1 MVRASCDLAGSR
13 HDLLDLHVRINC
25 CRDAILHPSPVAHRL
40 TRQHP
45 SNQPATGSYVHSNI
59 AYDTSDSIGLPYHL
73 PAVRRHLMPEK
84 SAPWLRWILGM
95 GERRKLGDVA
105 MDLLLFAGMM
115 TAGLYV
121 ARNLLNPILSNL
133 ADPDKEKHEQARR
146 QAKAHLERLN
156 RRRTDDG
163 AEDEYGNSRG
173 GRVEELVLNE
183 YENLIALEMVAPEDI
198 SVGFDDIGGLEPIIE
213 ELKES
218 IIYPLTMP
226 HLYSHA
232 APLLSAPSGV
242 LLYGPPGCGKTM
254 LAKAVAHESG
264 ASFINLHISTLTEK
278 WYGDSNKI
286 VRAVFSLAR
295 KMQPA
300 IIFIDEI
307 DAVLGTRRSG
317 EHEASGMVK
326 AEFMTLWDGLTSSNS
341 SGMPARIVV
350 LGATNRIHDIDEAI
364 LRRMPKK
371 FAVPLPG
378 KEQRLRILQLILQDS
393 KTDAQNFN
401 LDYVAKVTAGLS
413 GSDIKEACRDAA
425 MAPVREYMREHRQN
439 GRAMTAADPGQ
450 FRGIRTDDFFG
461 REGGQISMSRHDRQ
475 PSSSAAGPSGGWE
488 TADEPVAESQD

>member
-1 MVRASCDLAGSR
+1 
-13 HDLLDLHVRINC
+13 
-25 CRDAILHPSPVAHRL
+25 
-40 TRQHP
+40 
-45 SNQPATGSYVHSNI
+45 
-59 AYDTSDSIGLPYHL
+59 
-73 PAVRRHLMPEK
+73 MPEA
-84 SAPWLRWILGM
+84 SASWLRWVLGM

-121 ARNLLNPILSNL
+121 ARNLLNPIISNL

-156 RRRTDDG
+156 RRRRAEEDG
-163 AEDEYGNSRG
+163 QDESSGSRKG
-173 GRVEELVLNE
+173 PRVEDLVLNE
-183 YENLIALEMVAPEDI
+183 YENLVALEMVSPEDI
-198 SVGFDDIGGLEPIIE
+198 HVGFDDIGGLDLIIE

-218 IIYPLTMP
+218 VIYPLTMP

-254 LAKAVAHESG
+254 LAKALAHESG
-264 ASFINLHISTLTEK
+264 ASFINLHISTMTEK

-295 KMQPA
+295 KMQPC

-326 AEFMTLWDGLTSSNS
+326 AEFMTLWDGLTSANS
-341 SGMPARIVV
+341 SGMPAQIVV

-371 FAVPLPG
+371 FPVPLPG
-378 KEQRLRILQLILQDS
+378 QDQRRRILQLVLQDT
-393 KTDAQNFN
+393 KTDSQNFD
-401 LDYVAKVTAGLS
+401 LDYVAKITSGMS

-425 MAPVREYMREHRQN
+425 MAPVREFMREHRTH
-439 GRAMTAADPGQ
+439 GRPMAPVDPSQ

-461 REGGQISMSRHDRQ
+461 KRGGQIPADTPRYGEPRRKSGQ
-475 PSSSAAGPSGGWE
+475 SSGEYEDVNELVPE
-488 TADEPVAESQD
+488 EQD

>member
-1 MVRASCDLAGSR
+1 MPSESTPWVRW
-13 HDLLDLHVRINC
+13 V
-25 CRDAILHPSPVAHRL
+25 
-40 TRQHP
+40 
-45 SNQPATGSYVHSNI
+45 
-59 AYDTSDSIGLPYHL
+59 
-73 PAVRRHLMPEK
+73 
-84 SAPWLRWILGM
+84 LGM

-105 MDLLLFAGMM
+105 MDILLFAGMM

-121 ARNLLNPILSNL
+121 ARNFLNPILSNI

-146 QAKAHLERLN
+146 QAKAHLERMN
-156 RRRTDDG
+156 RNKRDGLDYGDDSSDPRRG
-163 AEDEYGNSRG
+163 PRPED
-173 GRVEELVLNE
+173 LVLNE
-183 YENLIALEMVAPEDI
+183 YENLVALEMVPPEDI
-198 SVGFDDIGGLEPIIE
+198 SVGFDDIGGLDTIIE

-341 SGMPARIVV
+341 SGMPARIMV
-350 LGATNRIHDIDEAI
+350 LGATNRINDIDEAI

-371 FAVPLPG
+371 FPVTLPG
-378 KEQRLRILQLILQDS
+378 TEQRRRILQLVLQDT
-393 KTDAQNFN
+393 KTDPEHFN
-401 LDYVAKVTAGLS
+401 LDYVARITAGLS

-425 MAPVREYMREHRQN
+425 MVPVREYMRQHRES
-439 GRAMTAADPGQ
+439 GKAMSTVDPRQ
-450 FRGIRTDDFFG
+450 FRGIRSDDFLG
-461 REGGQISMSRHDRQ
+461 REGGQIKLQPTRQ
-475 PSSSAAGPSGGWE
+475 TSGVE
-488 TADEPVAESQD
+488 ELIAEEQD

>member
-1 MVRASCDLAGSR
+1 M
-13 HDLLDLHVRINC
+13 
-25 CRDAILHPSPVAHRL
+25 P
-40 TRQHP
+40 Q
-45 SNQPATGSYVHSNI
+45 QP
-59 AYDTSDSIGLPYHL
+59 
-73 PAVRRHLMPEK
+73 
-84 SAPWLRWILGM
+84 APWLRWLVGM
-95 GERRKLGDVA
+95 GERRRLGDIA

-121 ARNLLNPILSNL
+121 ARNFLNPILSNL

-156 RRRTDDG
+156 RRRRGDEDADNESGGSRRG
-163 AEDEYGNSRG
+163 A
-173 GRVEELVLNE
+173 RVEELVLNE

-198 SVGFDDIGGLEPIIE
+198 HVGFDDIGGLDMIIE

-218 IIYPLTMP
+218 VIYPLTMP

-242 LLYGPPGCGKTM
+242 LLFGPPGCGKTM

-264 ASFINLHISTLTEK
+264 ASFINLHISTMTEK

-326 AEFMTLWDGLTSSNS
+326 AEFMTLWDGLTSANS
-341 SGMPARIVV
+341 SGMPAQIVV

-371 FAVPLPG
+371 FPVPLPG
-378 KEQRLRILQLILQDS
+378 QEQRRRILQLVLQDT
-393 KTDAQNFN
+393 KTDPEHFDV
-401 LDYVAKVTAGLS
+401 DYVSKITAGMS

-425 MAPVREYMREHRQN
+425 MAPVREYMREHRGD
-439 GRAMTAADPGQ
+439 GRRMAAVDASQ
-450 FRGIRTDDFFG
+450 FRAIRTDDFFG
-461 REGGQISMSRHDRQ
+461 RRSGHAPAAGHGRKSDKKGSMSKGSMSKG
-475 PSSSAAGPSGGWE
+475 SSDGYEDVDDP
-488 TADEPVAESQD
+488 D

>member
-1 MVRASCDLAGSR
+1 
-13 HDLLDLHVRINC
+13 
-25 CRDAILHPSPVAHRL
+25 
-40 TRQHP
+40 
-45 SNQPATGSYVHSNI
+45 
-59 AYDTSDSIGLPYHL
+59 
-73 PAVRRHLMPEK
+73 MPGK
-84 SAPWLRWILGM
+84 SFPWLNWIVGM

-105 MDLLLFAGMM
+105 LDFLLFAGMM

-121 ARNLLNPILSNL
+121 ARNLLTPMLSNL
-133 ADPDKEKHEQARR
+133 ADPDKEKHDQTRR

-156 RRRTDDG
+156 RRR
-163 AEDEYGNSRG
+163 AEDNDTTGDG
-173 GRVEELVLNE
+173 GEGSGPRKIEDLALNE
-183 YENLIALEMVAPEDI
+183 YENLVALEMVPPEDI
-198 SVGFDDIGGLEPIIE
+198 HVGFDDIGGLEAIIE

-218 IIYPLTMP
+218 VIYPLTMP

-242 LLYGPPGCGKTM
+242 LLFGPPGCGKTM
-254 LAKAVAHESG
+254 LAKALAHESG
-264 ASFINLHISTLTEK
+264 ASFINLHISTMTEK

-326 AEFMTLWDGLTSSNS
+326 AEFMTLWDGLTSANS
-341 SGMPARIVV
+341 SGMPKQIVV
-350 LGATNRIHDIDEAI
+350 LGATNRINDIDEAI

-371 FAVPLPG
+371 FPVPLPG
-378 KEQRLRILQLILQDS
+378 LKQRRRILQLILQDT
-393 KTDAQNFN
+393 KTDSEHFDLN
-401 LDYVAKVTAGLS
+401 YVSKITAGLS

-425 MAPVREYMREHRQN
+425 MAPVREYMRQHRAE
-439 GRAMTAADPGQ
+439 GRQMVSVDPAH

-461 REGGQISMSRHDRQ
+461 QRAGYRIQGRNKPSYTDREEK
-475 PSSSAAGPSGGWE
+475 AGSEVSDGDCE
-488 TADEPVAESQD
+488 DLDELAAESQD

>member
-1 MVRASCDLAGSR
+1 
-13 HDLLDLHVRINC
+13 
-25 CRDAILHPSPVAHRL
+25 
-40 TRQHP
+40 
-45 SNQPATGSYVHSNI
+45 
-59 AYDTSDSIGLPYHL
+59 
-73 PAVRRHLMPEK
+73 MPER
-84 SAPWLRWILGM
+84 SAAWLRWAVGM

-121 ARNLLNPILSNL
+121 ARNFLNPILSNL
-133 ADPDKEKHEQARR
+133 ADPDKEKNEQARR

-156 RRRTDDG
+156 RGRRLADDE
-163 AEDEYGNSRG
+163 ADENSG
-173 GRVEELVLNE
+173 SKEAPPPDDLVLNE
-183 YENLIALEMVAPEDI
+183 YENLIALEMIAPEDI
-198 SVGFDDIGGLEPIIE
+198 HVGFDDIGGLDMIIE

-218 IIYPLTMP
+218 VIYPLTMP

-242 LLYGPPGCGKTM
+242 VLFGPPGCGKTM

-264 ASFINLHISTLTEK
+264 ASFINLHISTMTEK

-326 AEFMTLWDGLTSSNS
+326 AEFMTLWDGLTSANS

-364 LRRMPKK
+364 MRRMPKK
-371 FAVPLPG
+371 FHVPLPG
-378 KEQRLRILQLILQDS
+378 LQQRRRILQLVLQDT
-393 KTDAQNFN
+393 KTDPRQFN
-401 LDYVAKVTAGLS
+401 LDYVSSITAGQVPDDKNKGDLQF
-413 GSDIKEACRDAA
+413 GSKVD
-425 MAPVREYMREHRQN
+425 EHD
-439 GRAMTAADPGQ
+439 MET
-450 FRGIRTDDFFG
+450 RTD
-461 REGGQISMSRHDRQ
+461 
-475 PSSSAAGPSGGWE
+475 P
-488 TADEPVAESQD
+488 

>member
-1 MVRASCDLAGSR
+1 
-13 HDLLDLHVRINC
+13 
-25 CRDAILHPSPVAHRL
+25 
-40 TRQHP
+40 
-45 SNQPATGSYVHSNI
+45 
-59 AYDTSDSIGLPYHL
+59 
-73 PAVRRHLMPEK
+73 
-84 SAPWLRWILGM
+84 M

-121 ARNLLNPILSNL
+121 ARNFLNPILSNL

-156 RRRTDDG
+156 RHRRIADDEAGENG
-163 AEDEYGNSRG
+163 ASRDG
-173 GRVEELVLNE
+173 PSVDDLVLNE
-183 YENLIALEMVAPEDI
+183 YENLIALEMIAPEDI
-198 SVGFDDIGGLEPIIE
+198 HVGFDDIGGLDMIIE

-218 IIYPLTMP
+218 VIYPLTMP

-242 LLYGPPGCGKTM
+242 LLFGPPGCGKTM

-264 ASFINLHISTLTEK
+264 ASFINLHISTMTEK

-326 AEFMTLWDGLTSSNS
+326 AEFMTLWDGLTSANS

-371 FAVPLPG
+371 FPVPLPG
-378 KEQRLRILQLILQDS
+378 LQQRRRILQLVLQDT
-393 KTDAQNFN
+393 KTDPRHFD
-401 LDYVAKVTAGLS
+401 LDYVSNITAGMS
-413 GSDIKEACRDAA
+413 GSDIKEACREAA
-425 MAPVREYMREHRQN
+425 MAPVREYMREHKGER
-439 GRAMTAADPGQ
+439 RHMTAVDPGQ
-450 FRGIRTDDFFG
+450 FRGIRTEDFFG
-461 REGGQISMSRHDRQ
+461 RRGGQAPD
-475 PSSSAAGPSGGWE
+475 AGPAKSNGDSQFGGKTYE
-488 TADEPVAESQD
+488 HENEDADNPVARDRL